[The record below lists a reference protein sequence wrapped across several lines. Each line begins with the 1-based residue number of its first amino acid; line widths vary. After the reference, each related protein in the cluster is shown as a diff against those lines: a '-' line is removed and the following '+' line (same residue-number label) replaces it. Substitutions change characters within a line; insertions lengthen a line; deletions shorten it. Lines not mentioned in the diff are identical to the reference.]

1 MMTSATKE
9 VLPIVT
15 LDQRPVGRGPHAGK
29 PGPIYAKIRQAYD
42 QLIDAL

>member
-1 MMTSATKE
+1 MTSATKE

-15 LDQRPVGRGPHAGK
+15 LDQRPVGQGPHAGK
-29 PGPIYAKIRQAYD
+29 PGPIYTKIRQAYD